1 MRRTYGQ
8 FCPVARA
15 LDLLGERWTLLI
27 VRELLTGPQRYS
39 DLRDQLPG
47 MWSNLLA
54 QRLRDLDAAGLV
66 QRRELPPPAARLV
79 YELTERGRALAPVV
93 YELARWG
100 LELLDEPGDD
110 VVPRHSLALGL
121 TGLVLVDALPEH
133 AFSVACAL
141 DEASWTIRVAA
152 PSDGT
157 RAFDRI
163 AVVEGVDD
171 DAAVTLRGS
180 LMVLLGARRG
190 DVTAVTAAGLGLR
203 VDGEAVDVAVAERL
217 LGLGSLVA

>member
-79 YELTERGRALAPVV
+79 YELTERGRALAPAV

-100 LELLDEPGDD
+100 LDLLDEPADD
-110 VVPRHSLALGL
+110 VVPRRFLPLGL

-133 AFSVACAL
+133 RFSVACAL
-141 DEASWTIRVAA
+141 DEGSWTIRVAA
-152 PSDGT
+152 PGEGT
-157 RAFDRI
+157 RPFDRI
-163 AVVEGVDD
+163 AVVADLDE

-180 LMVLLGARRG
+180 LMALLGARRQG
-190 DVTAVTAAGLGLR
+190 GTAGPAAGVGLR
-203 VDGEAVDVAVAERL
+203 VDGEAADVAVAERL
-217 LGLGSLVA
+217 FGWGSLFA

>member
-39 DLRDQLPG
+39 DLRDGLPG

-100 LELLDEPGDD
+100 LELLDDPGDD
-110 VVPRHSLALGL
+110 VVPGH
-121 TGLVLVDALPEH
+121 ALPEH

-141 DEASWTIRVAA
+141 DEGSWTMRIAA
-152 PSDGT
+152 PAEGT
-157 RAFDRI
+157 RPFDRI
-163 AVVEGVDD
+163 AVVDGTDD
-171 DAAVTLRGS
+171 DVAVTLRGS
-180 LMVLLGARRG
+180 LMVLLEAIRT
-190 DVTAVTAAGLGLR
+190 DVTAAAAAGLGLR
-203 VDGEAVDVAVAERL
+203 IDGEPADVAVARR
-217 LGLGSLVA
+217 

>member
-39 DLRDQLPG
+39 DLRDHLPG

-79 YELTERGRALAPVV
+79 YELTEQGRALAPVV

-110 VVPRHSLALGL
+110 VVPRK
-121 TGLVLVDALPEH
+121 ER
-133 AFSVACAL
+133 
-141 DEASWTIRVAA
+141 E
-152 PSDGT
+152 
-157 RAFDRI
+157 
-163 AVVEGVDD
+163 
-171 DAAVTLRGS
+171 
-180 LMVLLGARRG
+180 RRG
-190 DVTAVTAAGLGLR
+190 LPFETV
-203 VDGEAVDVAVAERL
+203 
-217 LGLGSLVA
+217 S

>member
-39 DLRDQLPG
+39 DLRDGLPG

-100 LELLDEPGDD
+100 LELLDDPGDD
-110 VVPRHSLALGL
+110 VVPGHALSLGL
-121 TGLVLVDALPEH
+121 KGLVLVDALPEH

-141 DEASWTIRVAA
+141 DEGSWTMRIAA
-152 PSDGT
+152 PAEGT
-157 RAFDRI
+157 RPFDRI
-163 AVVEGVDD
+163 AVVDGTDD
-171 DAAVTLRGS
+171 DVAVTLRGS
-180 LMVLLGARRG
+180 LMVLLEAIRT
-190 DVTAVTAAGLGLR
+190 DVTAAAAAGLGLR
-203 VDGEAVDVAVAERL
+203 IDGEPADVAVAQRL
-217 LGLGSLVA
+217 FG